1 LHPMEA
7 QVSIRLPADVLAE
20 LDRRARKH
28 HKARSEL
35 IRDALIAFVE
45 LPDGVLSMP
54 PVERVR
60 DLIGAMKGLP
70 RDLASNPRHLA
81 GLGRARR

>member
-1 LHPMEA
+1 MEA
-7 QVSIRLPADVLAE
+7 QVSIRLPAGVLAE

-28 HKARSEL
+28 HVARSEI
-35 IRDALIAFVE
+35 IREALIAYVE
-45 LPDGVLSMP
+45 LPDGVLARP

-60 DLIGAMKGLP
+60 GLIGVVKGLP